1 VRGIHIVTALK
12 LEPSEDSRVNSGAYR
27 RTRYR
32 LTTLQFG
39 CIIHIYTTHKGYS
52 MIRFMLGLVVV
63 MGSVGGLEHDT
74 ATITQAL
81 LGCAVGL
88 LLMMWALPKLIQQ
101 GQD

>member
-1 VRGIHIVTALK
+1 
-12 LEPSEDSRVNSGAYR
+12 
-27 RTRYR
+27 
-32 LTTLQFG
+32 
-39 CIIHIYTTHKGYS
+39 

-63 MGSVGGLEHDT
+63 MGSMGGLEHDT

-81 LGCAVGL
+81 LGCAAGL